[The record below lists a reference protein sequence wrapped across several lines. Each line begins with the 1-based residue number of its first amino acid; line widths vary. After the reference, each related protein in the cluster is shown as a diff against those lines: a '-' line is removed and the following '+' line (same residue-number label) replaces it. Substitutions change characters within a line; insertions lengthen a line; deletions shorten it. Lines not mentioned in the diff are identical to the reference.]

1 MEVHLT
7 CPLGHTCEEA
17 RDGAIY
23 RCRWFKEYGETDK
36 AGAIVPGSAFR
47 DCAIPMDGL
56 HLTELK
62 KGIRGVQ
69 AAVES
74 RGNTLA
80 SVMTGA
86 VRSIADARQIQEA
99 IPHKPIEILANE
111 YDKGTDSGHIG

>member
-17 RDGAIY
+17 RGGAVY

-36 AGAIVPGSAFR
+36 DGAIVPGSAFR
-47 DCAIPMDGL
+47 DCSISMDGL

-80 SVMTGA
+80 NVMTGA
-86 VRSIADARQIQEA
+86 VRAIADTRQQA
-99 IPHKPIEILANE
+99 KAVSHKPIEIVANE
-111 YDKGTDSGHIG
+111 YDKESDSGHLG